1 MNVPALPP
9 RLQVEVS
16 NRCSLGCA
24 SCARH
29 HWDAPANR
37 PGDMSLQTLDR
48 LTPLLEA
55 AIEVTVG
62 GYGDP
67 TEGPLLVPLV
77 HRAAQ
82 AGCSV
87 RLITGGAKLSPRLL
101 EQLAEAG
108 LDRLVLSM
116 DGVTDATLRT
126 LRGVGLKAWLGWIR
140 AARRLAAAGD
150 GLHPMVQLNV
160 VAQWPN
166 VAELPDLVD
175 LCADE
180 GVVGIHAFHLKAYA
194 TSLDDRCLLSDPER
208 ARPFFDQARRRADR
222 RGVFLSLPPLDAAP
236 VACRQPF
243 ELLFVRHDGQV
254 RGCCSGLFDP
264 PVLGLLAGSV
274 DQPAQELW
282 RAPLLE
288 RFRAATEEVAR
299 TGVDRIEAW
308 PEPCR
313 ACAFRVPTLANHLR
327 PLTQIGDHR
336 VPA

>member
-1 MNVPALPP
+1 MPPMNLPSLPP
-9 RLQVEVS
+9 RLQVEVT
-16 NRCSLGCA
+16 NRCSMGCA

-29 HWDAPANR
+29 HWDIEANR
-37 PGDMSLQTLDR
+37 PGDMSEHTLDR
-48 LTPLLEA
+48 LQPLLDA
-55 AIEVTVG
+55 AIELTIG

-77 HRAAQ
+77 QRAAD

-87 RLITGGAKLSPRLL
+87 RLITGGSRLTTALL
-101 EQLAEAG
+101 EELAAAG

-116 DGVTDATLRT
+116 DGATDATLRS
-126 LRGVGLKAWLGWIR
+126 LRGVGRAAWLGWIR

-180 GVVGIHAFHLKAYA
+180 GVAGIHAFHLKAYA
-194 TSLDDRCLLSDPER
+194 PDLDERCLLTDPER
-208 ARPFFDQARRRADR
+208 ARPWFEEARRRAGR
-222 RGVFLSLPPLDAAP
+222 RGVFLSLPPLEFAT

-254 RGCCSGLFDP
+254 RGCCSGLFEP
-264 PVLGLLAGSV
+264 PVLGLLAGTI
-274 DQPAQELW
+274 DQPPEELW
-282 RAPLLE
+282 RAPTLE
-288 RFRAATEEVAR
+288 RFRAAAEGA
-299 TGVDRIEAW
+299 GVDW

-313 ACAFRVPTLANHLR
+313 ACAFRVPSLSTHLR
-327 PLTQIGDHR
+327 PLVGIGDHR
-336 VPA
+336 VA

>member
-1 MNVPALPP
+1 MTLPALPP
-9 RLQVEVS
+9 RLQVEVT
-16 NRCSLGCA
+16 NRCSMSCT

-29 HWDAPANR
+29 HWDPAANR
-37 PGDMSLQTLDR
+37 PGDLSRETLDR
-48 LTPLLEA
+48 LQPLLDG
-55 AIEVTVG
+55 AIEVTIG

-77 HRAAQ
+77 RRAAD

-87 RLITGGAKLSPRLL
+87 RVITGGARLDREL
-101 EQLAEAG
+101 LTALADAG

-116 DGVTDATLRT
+116 DGATDATLRA

-140 AARRLAAAGD
+140 RTAALSATGD
-150 GLHPMVQLNV
+150 GLHPLVQLNV

-175 LCADE
+175 LCANE
-180 GVVGIHAFHLKAYA
+180 GVAGIHAFHLKAYA
-194 TSLDDRCLLSDPER
+194 SELDDRCLLTDPER
-208 ARPFFDQARRRADR
+208 ARPHFAEARRRAER
-222 RGVFLSLPPLDAAP
+222 LGVFLHLPPLDLQP
-236 VACRQPF
+236 VTCRQPY

-264 PVLGLLAGSV
+264 PVLGLLAGRIE
-274 DQPAQELW
+274 QPPEELW
-282 RAPLLE
+282 RAPALE
-288 RFRAATEEVAR
+288 RFRAASEGR
-299 TGVDRIEAW
+299 SDW

-313 ACAFRVPTLANHLR
+313 GCAFRLPTLAAHRR
-327 PLTQIGDHR
+327 PLVQIGARR

>member
-1 MNVPALPP
+1 MTVPDLPP

-16 NRCSLGCA
+16 NRCSMGCA

-29 HWDAPANR
+29 HWDADANR
-37 PGDMSLQTLDR
+37 PGDMAPETLE
-48 LTPLLEA
+48 LLAPLLEA

-77 HRAAQ
+77 RRAAE

-87 RLITGGAKLSPRLL
+87 RVITGGSRLDRKLLTA
-101 EQLAEAG
+101 LAEAG

-116 DGVTDATLRT
+116 DGATDATLRA

-140 AARRLAAAGD
+140 RAAALAATGD

-175 LCADE
+175 LCANE

-194 TSLDDRCLLSDPER
+194 AELDDRCLLTDPER
-208 ARPFFDQARRRADR
+208 ARPWFEEARRRAER
-222 RGVFLSLPPLDAAP
+222 LGIFLDLPPLDAAP

-254 RGCCSGLFDP
+254 RGCCSGLFEP
-264 PVLGLLAGSV
+264 PVLGLLAGTIE
-274 DQPAQELW
+274 QPAEALW
-282 RAPLLE
+282 RAPVLE
-288 RFRAATEEVAR
+288 RFRAATRAAEA
-299 TGVDRIEAW
+299 GDDRIEAW

-313 ACAFRVPTLANHLR
+313 GCAFRLPTLAAHRR
-327 PLTQIGDHR
+327 PLTQIGAHR

>member
-1 MNVPALPP
+1 MTLPPLPP
-9 RLQVEVS
+9 RLQVEVT
-16 NRCSLGCA
+16 NRCSMACA

-29 HWDAPANR
+29 YWNGDTNR
-37 PGDMSLQTLDR
+37 PGDMSAETLDR
-48 LTPLLEA
+48 LGPLLDA
-55 AIEVTVG
+55 AIEVTIG

-77 HRAAQ
+77 RRAA
-82 AGCSV
+82 AASCSV
-87 RLITGGAKLSPRLL
+87 RLITGGARLTTCLL
-101 EQLAEAG
+101 EELASAG

-116 DGVTDATLRT
+116 DGATDETLRA
-126 LRGVGLKAWLGWIR
+126 LRGVGLEAWLGWIR
-140 AARRLAAAGD
+140 TARRLASQGD

-166 VAELPDLVD
+166 LAELPDLVD

-180 GVVGIHAFHLKAYA
+180 GVVGVHTFHLKSYA
-194 TSLDDRCLLSDPER
+194 PALDDRCLLTDPER
-208 ARPFFDQARRRADR
+208 ARPWFERARGRAER
-222 RGVFLSLPPLDAAP
+222 VGVFLALPPLDGGP
-236 VACRQPF
+236 GSCRQPF

-264 PVLGLLAGSV
+264 PVLGILAGTI
-274 DQPAQELW
+274 DQPPQELW
-282 RAPLLE
+282 RAPAME
-288 RFRAATEEVAR
+288 RFRIAVES
-299 TGVDRIEAW
+299 GVDRLDAW

-327 PLTQIGDHR
+327 PLVGIGARH